1 MLCAL
6 CTVCVGVDSG
16 QAAGATV
23 GLNTSNQLST
33 HHDLDRSEDG
43 DDSTT
48 VPFHDPVQRK
58 HVFRWLCTWIG
69 GDGEHNAEGHL
80 NWHRTQ
86 EDAACSL

>member
-1 MLCAL
+1 MR
-6 CTVCVGVDSG
+6 TVCIGVDSG

-23 GLNTSNQLST
+23 GLNTGNQLST

-48 VPFHDPVQRK
+48 VPFQRK

-69 GDGEHNAEGHL
+69 DDGEHNAEGHR
-80 NWHRTQ
+80 HPTQ